1 MGKSERKF
9 MNKYSDAE
17 VAQSFIEAWNDGDPD
32 DIKSALYA
40 VIQRFGA
47 TEISRNTGIPRT
59 TLYDM
64 CKDDSNPTLENL
76 SKVLEF
82 VKEIKSAA

>member
-1 MGKSERKF
+1 
-9 MNKYSDAE
+9 MNKYLDTE
-17 VAQSFIEAWNDGDPD
+17 IIESFFAAWGDGDAD

-40 VIQRFGA
+40 LIKRFGG
-47 TEISRNTGIPRT
+47 THLSESTGIPRT

-76 SKVLEF
+76 CLIIDFLKSKR
-82 VKEIKSAA
+82 AA

>member
-1 MGKSERKF
+1 MAQSESKN
-9 MNKYSDAE
+9 MSKYSDQE
-17 VAQSFIEAWNDGDPD
+17 IVTSFFDAWGDGDPD

-40 VIQRFGA
+40 LIKRFGA
-47 TEISRNTGIPRT
+47 THIASETGIPRS

-76 SKVLEF
+76 CLIIDFLRE
-82 VKEIKSAA
+82 EKSA